1 MTDSNKQLLQ
11 EIDEIAS
18 KCDRCGSC
26 LLVCPVYTV
35 NSKEACGARG
45 MVNAARALTKGGIAP
60 ESAILESVDYCL
72 LCGACIDVCASKV
85 KVPEV
90 MLKVRQSLAHL
101 SEKPFGFTE
110 AEAKQFEQAFA
121 DLCEQNAALRQ
132 PDLPNDRKV
141 AYFFGCQARL
151 GSIDATVATLKA
163 LHSVAEVELV
173 NNECCGLSALTR
185 GHVDEF
191 VEAVKQNILLYES
204 ADTIVSD
211 CACCSDT
218 LKKAACYLADNPEWS
233 ERAQAFSKKV
243 ASLSEYL
250 VKTGYTPQPQSEKV
264 AYHDPCHLGRLQGIK
279 KAPRD
284 LLKAAGNYV
293 ELPGADTCCGG
304 PCFFPSDYPETSAAL
319 LDKKRGNIEKSGAA
333 IVATECYNCLTQLK
347 KAANKSGGKFR
358 AVHIS
363 EVI

>member
-1 MTDSNKQLLQ
+1 MTDTNKQRLQ
-11 EIDEIAS
+11 EIHEIAS

-26 LLVCPVYTV
+26 LLVCPVYSV

-60 ESAILESVDYCL
+60 ESEILESVDYCL

-90 MLKVRQSLAHL
+90 MLKVRQHLAHL
-101 SEKPFGFTE
+101 SEKPLGLTE

-121 DLCEQNAALRQ
+121 DLCERNAALEKSAVAS
-132 PDLPNDRKV
+132 DRKV

-151 GSIDATVATLKA
+151 GSVDTAVDTLKA
-163 LHSVAEVELV
+163 LHSVADVELV
-173 NNECCGLSALTR
+173 NNECCGLPALTR

-191 VEAVKQNILLYES
+191 VEAIKQNIQLYES
-204 ADTIVSD
+204 AETIVSD

-218 LKKAACYLADNPEWS
+218 LKKAASYLSDDPEWND
-233 ERAQAFSKKV
+233 RAQAFSKKV
-243 ASLSEYL
+243 VSLSEYMA
-250 VKTGYTPQPQSEKV
+250 KTGYVPQAQTEKV
-264 AYHDPCHLGRLQGIK
+264 TYHDPCHLGRLQGVK

-284 LLKAAGNYV
+284 LLKATGNYV
-293 ELPGADTCCGG
+293 EMPGADACCGG
-304 PCFFPSDYPETSAAL
+304 PCFFPSDYPEASEAL
-319 LDKKRGNIEKSGAA
+319 LEKKRANIEKSGAA
-333 IVATECYNCLTQLK
+333 VVATECYSCLAQLK
-347 KAANKSGGKFR
+347 KAAEKSGGKFK